1 MPVDLEHTIESVLSL
16 PPDDRLKVAEAV
28 WDSFPEQPSRPTIEQ
43 QAELNRRLDALETSP
58 EDLLTWNEVL
68 DELRSKL

>member
-1 MPVDLEHTIESVLSL
+1 MSLDVAHTIETVLSL
-16 PPDDRLKVAEAV
+16 PPQDRLRVAEAV
-28 WDSFPEQPSRPTIEQ
+28 WDSFPEQPAHPTIEQ
-43 QAELNRRLDALETSP
+43 QAELNRRLDALESAP